1 MLFESFDLSIS
12 YRNRSCDLTIRESY
26 EDISVRKFEIVQ
38 GGITIFMLSYLN
50 GDWVVNIMEDLHP
63 VVKQDTEDF
72 VSQELIKTLGL
83 AIRAHYQLFK
93 ADKIRR

>member
-12 YRNRSCDLTIRESY
+12 YRGMACDLTIMECY
-26 EDISVRKFEIVQ
+26 EDVSVRKFEVVQ
-38 GGITIFMLSYLN
+38 GGITIFKLSYM
-50 GDWVVNIMEDLHP
+50 GSEWVASITEDLHP

-72 VSQELIKTLGL
+72 VSQELVRTLGL

-93 ADKIRR
+93 ADKIKR